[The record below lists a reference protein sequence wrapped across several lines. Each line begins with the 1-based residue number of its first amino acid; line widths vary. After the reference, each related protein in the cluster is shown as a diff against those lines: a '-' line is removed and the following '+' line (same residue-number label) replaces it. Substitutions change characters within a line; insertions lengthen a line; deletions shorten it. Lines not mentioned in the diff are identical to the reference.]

1 MAMKNAQPSP
11 DKTLAEKVLERKER
25 INEPLNAETT
35 FDKDPN
41 KNIQTLAEKAYENSP
56 AEQERYAAKIKASL
70 EKHVNGSIEDL
81 WKYLADNYCETT
93 AIVEGILHFFA
104 GAKGE
109 KEIGLEKFL
118 KPATLSAES
127 DIDKVHMEE
136 KAKTI
141 LETKSKLTALLEEIT
156 AKAA

>member
-1 MAMKNAQPSP
+1 MAMQKAQPSKN
-11 DKTLAEKVLERKER
+11 KTLAEKAQERKER
-25 INEPLNAETT
+25 INEPLNAESS

-41 KNIQTLAEKAYENSP
+41 KNIQALAEKAYQNDP

-70 EKHVNGSIEDL
+70 EKHVNGSIEEL
-81 WKYLADNYCETT
+81 WKYLEENYCDTT
-93 AIVEGILHFFA
+93 KIIEGVLHFLA
-104 GAKGE
+104 GK